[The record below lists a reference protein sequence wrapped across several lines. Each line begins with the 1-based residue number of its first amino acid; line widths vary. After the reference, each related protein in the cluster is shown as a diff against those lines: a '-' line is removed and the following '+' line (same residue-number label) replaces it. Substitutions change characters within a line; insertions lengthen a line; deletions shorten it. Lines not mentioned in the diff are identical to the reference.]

1 MRRQEREMKTRKHA
15 EEVLNRAQVGRL
27 ATVSRD
33 GTPMIK
39 PLNFLY
45 RNGRIYFHSAVEG
58 EKMDHLAFSPRV
70 CFEVEEALGYVPA
83 SDSPCVASFLF
94 RSVIL
99 EGRAR
104 ILEDPEEKIEILN
117 ELTEKYQPGAR
128 LRPLSKQ
135 MVQGVAVV
143 EIVAEKIT
151 GKENEP
157 PEATGRG
164 SGERIEVQE

>member
-1 MRRQEREMKTRKHA
+1 VTDVRRQEKEMKTRKHA
-15 EEVLNRAQVGRL
+15 EEILNRAQVGRL
-27 ATVSRD
+27 GTISRD

-45 RNGRIYFHSAVEG
+45 HNGKIYFHSAVEG
-58 EKMDHLAFSPRV
+58 EKMDHLAFGSRV

-83 SDSPCVASFLF
+83 SGSPCEANFLF

-104 ILEDPEEKIEILN
+104 ILEDPEEKITILT

-128 LRPLSKQ
+128 LRPLSKR

-143 EIVAEKIT
+143 EIVVEKIT
-151 GKENEP
+151 GKESKP
-157 PEATGRG
+157 PEATGQG
-164 SGERIEVQE
+164 SG